1 MDAFLA
7 ALPAIISATKDIVEL
22 GVQAFTV
29 QRVTALVGE

>member
-1 MDAFLA
+1 MDAILA

-29 QRVTALVGE
+29 QRVAALVGK